1 MDVLVA
7 EPTVYIVDDDKAVRD
22 SLRWLIESTKL
33 NVKTYDAAQ
42 AFLDEYDPSAPGCL
56 LLDVRMPG
64 MTGLELQEKLNQNAI
79 RIPVIIITGHG
90 DVQMAVRAMRQGAMD
105 FIEKPFND
113 QVLLE
118 RVHEAIDKDLTD
130 RHARQDVETIQKRLE
145 RLTPREREVLG
156 MVVDGKLSKQIA
168 AELGLSEKTIE
179 VHRGH
184 IMSKMRADNVADL
197 VRMTLTARAA
207 R

>member
-1 MDVLVA
+1 MA

-33 NVKTYDAAQ
+33 RVRTYDSAQ
-42 AFLDEYDPSAPGCL
+42 AFLDDCDPAVPGCL

-64 MTGLELQEKLNQNAI
+64 MTGLELQESLHARGI
-79 RIPVIIITGHG
+79 RLPVIIITGHG

-118 RVHEAIDKDLTD
+118 RVREAIEKDLED
-130 RHARQDVETIQKRLE
+130 RETRQEVDVIRRRLE
-145 RLTPREREVLG
+145 RLTPREREVLS

-184 IMSKMRADNVADL
+184 IMSKMHADNVADL
-197 VRMTLTARAA
+197 VRMTLTARSAT
-207 R
+207 